1 MAETQGLVQKLKILP
16 DSSLAFVYIG
26 PTPTNTALLF
36 ISRPS
41 SDSPNVGAFKNN
53 MVDAMAAAQVAH
65 REVVA
70 VHGDSSSLITDMRID
85 PV

>member
-16 DSSLAFVYIG
+16 ASSLAFVYIG
-26 PTPTNTALLF
+26 PTPTNTSLLL
-36 ISRPS
+36 ISRSS
-41 SDSPNVGAFKNN
+41 SDSAEVGAFKSN
-53 MVDAMAAAQVAH
+53 MVDAMAAAQFAH

-70 VHGDSSSLITDMRID
+70 VHDASSSQITDMRID